1 MGGHPPRGICGALA
15 ARGGRRGFRP
25 SRLARRWQR
34 ADVEEYPRRMGEI
47 VKVDCKLTGLS
58 GNEIYCMRL
67 KGLTPSGVVIG
78 NSIQSM
84 GLLGGVRS
92 AFRGIVGGEIPDVTR
107 MIHEGGEAAFVRM
120 RAEADREQVHG
131 VVGVSSELRN
141 LSGNSEFLFV
151 GSGVSGA
158 QGTALFTSSGD
169 AQELYCH
176 MDAGYE
182 PREFVFGNIAYS
194 VGAVGGI
201 AGTLKTLVRGEIKEF
216 SDVFNET
223 RHHALERLVAHARAV
238 RANAVVGVRTNV
250 LHFAGFHEMYMAGT
264 AAFHPA
270 LPPEFQS
277 APVTSDLTGEE
288 LWGMTQLGY
297 MPIKLLISTS
307 VYSLGAIG
315 GIKAAFRS
323 FVKGEIG
330 DLTTLIYDARE
341 HVFDRLKSEAAA
353 VGAEEVV
360 GIKTYIIELGSSLVE
375 IFAVGTAIRKQSG
388 MTVKTQTL
396 PAQAIIRDRDT
407 WLSGSGGFDVTSIR
421 AGG

>member
-1 MGGHPPRGICGALA
+1 MAVE
-15 ARGGRRGFRP
+15 
-25 SRLARRWQR
+25 SRLS
-34 ADVEEYPRRMGEI
+34 
-47 VKVDCKLTGLS
+47 GLS

-84 GLLGGVRS
+84 GFLGGVRS
-92 AFRGIVGGEIPDVTR
+92 AFRGIVGGEIPDVTN
-107 MIHEGGEAAFVRM
+107 MIHEGREAAFVRM
-120 RAEADREQVHG
+120 RAEANREQVHG
-131 VVGVSSELRN
+131 VVGVSSELRS

-151 GSGVSGA
+151 GSGVIGA
-158 QGTALFTSSGD
+158 QGTALFTSAGD

-182 PREFVFGNIAYS
+182 PKEFVFGNIAYS

-223 RHHALERLVAHARAV
+223 RHHALERLTTHAKAV
-238 RANAVVGVRTNV
+238 GANAVVGVRTNV

-264 AAFHPA
+264 AAFHPL
-270 LPPEFQS
+270 LPAEFRS

-288 LWGMTQLGY
+288 LWGMAQLGY

-341 HVFDRLKSEAAA
+341 HVFERLKSEAKAL
-353 VGAEEVV
+353 GAEEVV

-375 IFAVGTAIRKQSG
+375 IFAVGTAVRKLSG
-388 MTVKTQTL
+388 MGVKTQVL
-396 PAQAIIRDRDT
+396 PAQAIIRDKDT
-407 WLSGSGGFDVTSIR
+407 WLSGPGGFDVTSIR

>member
-1 MGGHPPRGICGALA
+1 MA
-15 ARGGRRGFRP
+15 
-25 SRLARRWQR
+25 
-34 ADVEEYPRRMGEI
+34 GE
-47 VKVDCKLTGLS
+47 CKLSGLS

-84 GLLGGVRS
+84 GFLGGVRS
-92 AFRGIVGGEIPDVTR
+92 AFRGIVGGEIPDVTN
-107 MIHEGGEAAFVRM
+107 MIHEGREAAFERM
-120 RAEADREQVHG
+120 RAEANREQVHG
-131 VVGVSSELRN
+131 VVGVTSELRS
-141 LSGNSEFLFV
+141 LAGNSEFLFV
-151 GSGVSGA
+151 GSGVTGP
-158 QGTALFTSSGD
+158 QGSATFTSAGD

-201 AGTLKTLVRGEIKEF
+201 AGTLKTLVRGEIEEF
-216 SDVFNET
+216 SDVFNAT
-223 RHHALERLVAHARAV
+223 RHHALERLVTHAKAV
-238 RANAVVGVRTNV
+238 GANAVVGVRTNV
-250 LHFAGFHEMYMAGT
+250 LHFAGFHEMYMSGT
-264 AAFHPA
+264 AALHA
-270 LPPEFQS
+270 QLPTQFQN

-288 LWGMTQLGY
+288 LWGLAQLGY

-341 HVFDRLKSEAAA
+341 HVFDRLKSEASA

-375 IFAVGTAIRKQSG
+375 IFAVGTAVRKSSG
-388 MTVKTQTL
+388 MGVKTQTL
-396 PAQAIIRDRDT
+396 PAQAIIRDKDT
-407 WLSGSGGFDVTSIR
+407 WVSGSGGFDLTSLR

>member
-1 MGGHPPRGICGALA
+1 MRVEPR
-15 ARGGRRGFRP
+15 
-25 SRLARRWQR
+25 
-34 ADVEEYPRRMGEI
+34 
-47 VKVDCKLTGLS
+47 LTGLS

-84 GLLGGVRS
+84 GFLGGVRS
-92 AFRGIVGGEIPDVTR
+92 AFRGIVGGEIPNVTG
-107 MIHEGGEAAFVRM
+107 MIHAGREAAFERM
-120 RAEADREQVHG
+120 RAEAKREGVHG
-131 VVGVSSELRN
+131 VVGVTSELRS
-141 LSGNSEFLFV
+141 LGGNSEFLFV
-151 GSGVSGA
+151 GSGVSGQPGA
-158 QGTALFTSSGD
+158 AAFTSAGD

-223 RHHALERLVAHARAV
+223 RHRALERVTSHAKAAG
-238 RANAVVGVRTNV
+238 ANAVVGIRTSV
-250 LHFAGFHEMYMAGT
+250 MHFAGFHEMYMAGT
-264 AAFHPA
+264 AALHPL
-270 LPPEFQS
+270 LPAEFAS
-277 APVTSDLTGEE
+277 SPATSDLTGEE

-297 MPIKLLISTS
+297 IPLKLLISTS

-315 GIKAAFRS
+315 GIKAAFQS
-323 FVKGEIG
+323 FVKGEIP

-341 HVFDRLKSEAAA
+341 QVFDRLKREAAA
-353 VGAEEVV
+353 LGAEDVV
-360 GIKTYIIELGSSLVE
+360 GIKTYIIELGTSLVE
-375 IFAVGTAIRKQSG
+375 IFSVGTAVRKLTG
-388 MTVKTQTL
+388 VAVQTASL
-396 PAQAIIRDRDT
+396 PAQAIIRDKDT
-407 WLSGSGGFDVTSIR
+407 WLSGSGGFDLQSTR

>member
-1 MGGHPPRGICGALA
+1 MPIAP
-15 ARGGRRGFRP
+15 
-25 SRLARRWQR
+25 
-34 ADVEEYPRRMGEI
+34 
-47 VKVDCKLTGLS
+47 KLTGLS

-67 KGLTPSGVVIG
+67 KGLMPSGVVIG

-92 AFRGIVGGEIPDVTR
+92 AFRGIVGGEIPDVTQ
-107 MIHEGGEAAFVRM
+107 MIHEGRAAAFARM

-131 VVGVSSELRN
+131 VVGVTSELRS

-151 GSGVSGA
+151 GSGVSGGP
-158 QGTALFTSSGD
+158 GTALFTSAGD

-176 MDAGYE
+176 MDSGYE
-182 PREFVFGNIAYS
+182 PKEFVFGNIAYS

-201 AGTLKTLVRGEIKEF
+201 AGTLKTLIRGEIKEF

-223 RHHALERLVAHARAV
+223 RHHALERVVSHAKAV
-238 RANAVVGVRTNV
+238 GANAVVGVRTNV
-250 LHFAGFHEMYMAGT
+250 LHFAGFHEMYMSGT
-264 AAFHPA
+264 AAFNAA
-270 LPPEFQS
+270 LPEDAQA

-315 GIKAAFRS
+315 GIKAAFQS
-323 FVKGEIG
+323 FVRGELG

-341 HVFDRLKSEAAA
+341 HVFDRLKNEASAL
-353 VGAEEVV
+353 GAEEVV
-360 GIKTYIIELGSSLVE
+360 GIKTYIVELGSSLVE
-375 IFAVGTAIRKQSG
+375 IFAVGTAVRNFQG
-388 MTVKTQTL
+388 MAVKTPAL
-396 PAQAIIRDRDT
+396 PAQAIIRDKDT
-407 WLSGSGGFDVTSIR
+407 WLNGSTGFEIQTLRGG
-421 AGG
+421 G

>member
-1 MGGHPPRGICGALA
+1 M
-15 ARGGRRGFRP
+15 
-25 SRLARRWQR
+25 ARRR
-34 ADVEEYPRRMGEI
+34 PGAHLEEYPRRMGE
-47 VKVDCKLTGLS
+47 VMKVDCKLTGLS

-84 GLLGGVRS
+84 GFLGGVRS
-92 AFRGIVGGEIPDVTR
+92 AFRGIVGGEIPDVTN
-107 MIHEGGEAAFVRM
+107 MIHEGREAAFVRM
-120 RAEADREQVHG
+120 RAEADRERVHG
-131 VVGVSSELRN
+131 VVGVNSELRN

-151 GSGVSGA
+151 GSGVIGA
-158 QGTALFTSSGD
+158 QGTTLFTSSGD

-223 RHHALERLVAHARAV
+223 RHHALDRLVAHARAV
-238 RANAVVGVRTNV
+238 RANAVIGVRTNV
-250 LHFAGFHEMYMAGT
+250 LHFAGFHEMYLAGT

-396 PAQAIIRDRDT
+396 PAQAIIRDKDT

>member
-1 MGGHPPRGICGALA
+1 MA
-15 ARGGRRGFRP
+15 
-25 SRLARRWQR
+25 
-34 ADVEEYPRRMGEI
+34 E
-47 VKVDCKLTGLS
+47 CKLTGLS

-84 GLLGGVRS
+84 GFLGGVRS
-92 AFRGIVGGEIPDVTR
+92 AFRGIVGGEIPDVTN
-107 MIHEGGEAAFVRM
+107 MIHEGREAAFVRM

-131 VVGVSSELRN
+131 VVGVNSELRN

-151 GSGVSGA
+151 GSGVSGGP
-158 QGTALFTSSGD
+158 GTALFTSAGD

-223 RHHALERLVAHARAV
+223 RHHALERLVAHAKAV
-238 RANAVVGVRTNV
+238 KANAVVGVRTNV

-264 AAFHPA
+264 AAFHPLLA
-270 LPPEFQS
+270 PEFQA

-288 LWGMTQLGY
+288 LWGMAQLGY

-341 HVFDRLKSEAAA
+341 HVFERLRREAAA
-353 VGAEEVV
+353 IGAEEVV

-375 IFAVGTAIRKQSG
+375 IFAVGTAIRKLPG
-388 MTVKTQTL
+388 MGVKTQML
-396 PAQAIIRDRDT
+396 PAQAIIRDKDT
-407 WLSGSGGFDVTSIR
+407 WLSGSGGFDLATIR

>member
-1 MGGHPPRGICGALA
+1 MRT
-15 ARGGRRGFRP
+15 
-25 SRLARRWQR
+25 
-34 ADVEEYPRRMGEI
+34 
-47 VKVDCKLTGLS
+47 DCKLTGLS

-84 GLLGGVRS
+84 GFFGGVRS
-92 AFRGIVGGEIPDVTR
+92 AFRGIVGGEIPEVTN
-107 MIHEGGEAAFVRM
+107 MIHEGREAAFVRM

-131 VVGVSSELRN
+131 VVGVSSELRS
-141 LSGNSEFLFV
+141 LGGNSEFLFV
-151 GSGVSGA
+151 GSGVSRA
-158 QGTALFTSSGD
+158 QGTTLFTSAGD

-201 AGTLKTLVRGEIKEF
+201 AGTLKTLLRGEIKEF

-223 RHHALERLVAHARAV
+223 RHHALQRLVAHAKAV

-264 AAFHPA
+264 AAFHPL
-270 LPPEFQS
+270 LPAECQS
-277 APVTSDLTGEE
+277 DPVTSDLTGEE
-288 LWGMTQLGY
+288 LWAMTQLGY
-297 MPIKLLISTS
+297 MPVKLLISTS

-341 HVFDRLKSEAAA
+341 HVFERLKSEASAA
-353 VGAEEVV
+353 GAEEVV

-375 IFAVGTAIRKQSG
+375 IFAVGTAVRKLQG
-388 MTVKTQTL
+388 MAVKTQTL
-396 PAQAIIRDRDT
+396 PAQAIIRDKDT
-407 WLSGSGGFDVTSIR
+407 WLSGSGGFELTSIR
-421 AGG
+421 AGE

>member
-1 MGGHPPRGICGALA
+1 MA
-15 ARGGRRGFRP
+15 
-25 SRLARRWQR
+25 
-34 ADVEEYPRRMGEI
+34 
-47 VKVDCKLTGLS
+47 VDCKLTGLS

-67 KGLTPSGVVIG
+67 KGLIPSGVVIG

-84 GLLGGVRS
+84 GFLGGVRS
-92 AFRGIVGGEIPDVTR
+92 AFRGIVGGEIPDVTN
-107 MIHEGGEAAFVRM
+107 MIHEGREAAFVRM
-120 RAEADREQVHG
+120 RAEADRERVHG
-131 VVGVSSELRN
+131 VVGVTSELRS
-141 LSGNSEFLFV
+141 LGGNSEFLFV

-158 QGTALFTSSGD
+158 QGTALFTSAGD

-223 RHHALERLVAHARAV
+223 RHHALERLVAHAKAV

-264 AAFHPA
+264 AAFHPL
-270 LPPEFQS
+270 LPPEFAR

-341 HVFDRLKSEAAA
+341 HVFERLKREAAA
-353 VGAEEVV
+353 LGAEEVV
-360 GIKTYIIELGSSLVE
+360 GIKTYIIELGSNLVE
-375 IFAVGTAIRKQSG
+375 IFAVGTAIRKLPG
-388 MTVKTQTL
+388 MGVKTQTL
-396 PAQAIIRDRDT
+396 PAQAIIRDKDT
-407 WLSGSGGFDVTSIR
+407 WLSGSGGFDLTQMR

>member
-1 MGGHPPRGICGALA
+1 MSTAP
-15 ARGGRRGFRP
+15 
-25 SRLARRWQR
+25 
-34 ADVEEYPRRMGEI
+34 
-47 VKVDCKLTGLS
+47 KLTGLS

-67 KGLTPSGVVIG
+67 KGFTPSGVVIG

-84 GLLGGVRS
+84 GFLGGVRS

-107 MIHEGGEAAFVRM
+107 MIHEGRAAAFTRM

-131 VVGVSSELRN
+131 VVGVTSELRN
-141 LSGNSEFLFV
+141 MSGNSEFLFV
-151 GSGVSGA
+151 GSGVSGGP
-158 QGTALFTSSGD
+158 GTPGFTSAGD

-182 PREFVFGNIAYS
+182 PKEFVFGNIAYS

-201 AGTLKTLVRGEIKEF
+201 AGTLKTLIRGEIKEF

-223 RHHALERLVAHARAV
+223 RHHALDRLVSHARQV
-238 RANAVVGVRTNV
+238 GANAVVGVRTNV
-250 LHFAGFHEMYMAGT
+250 LHFAGFHEMYLAGT
-264 AAFHPA
+264 AAFHPQ
-270 LPPEFQS
+270 LPAETKNS
-277 APVTSDLTGEE
+277 PVSSDMTGEE

-315 GIKAAFRS
+315 GIRAAFAS
-323 FVKGEIG
+323 LVKGELG
-330 DLTTLIYDARE
+330 DLTKLIYEARE
-341 HVFDRLKSEAAA
+341 HVFDRLRNEAAA
-353 VGAEEVV
+353 LGAEEVI
-360 GIKTYIIELGSSLVE
+360 GIKTYIVELGASLVE
-375 IFAVGTAIRKQSG
+375 IFAVGTAIRQLPG
-388 MTVKTQTL
+388 MGVKTPAL

-407 WLSGSGGFDVTSIR
+407 WVNGSSAFEIQSLR

>member
-1 MGGHPPRGICGALA
+1 MA
-15 ARGGRRGFRP
+15 
-25 SRLARRWQR
+25 
-34 ADVEEYPRRMGEI
+34 
-47 VKVDCKLTGLS
+47 VDCKLTGLS

-67 KGLTPSGVVIG
+67 KGLIPSGVVIG

-84 GLLGGVRS
+84 GFLGGVRS
-92 AFRGIVGGEIPDVTR
+92 AFRGIVGGEIPDVTN
-107 MIHEGGEAAFVRM
+107 MIHEGRQAAFVRM

-131 VVGVSSELRN
+131 VVGVNSELRN

-151 GSGVSGA
+151 GSGVSGGP
-158 QGTALFTSSGD
+158 GTSLFTSAGD

-182 PREFVFGNIAYS
+182 PKEFVFGNIAYS

-223 RHHALERLVAHARAV
+223 RHHALDRLVTHARAV
-238 RANAVVGVRTNV
+238 RANAVVGVRTHV
-250 LHFAGFHEMYMAGT
+250 LHFAGFHEMFMAGT
-264 AAFHPA
+264 AAYHPR
-270 LPPEFQS
+270 LPAEFLGS
-277 APVTSDLTGEE
+277 PVTSDLTGEE
-288 LWGMTQLGY
+288 LWAMTQLGY
-297 MPIKLLISTS
+297 LPIKLLISTS

-341 HVFDRLKSEAAA
+341 HVFERLKSEAAA
-353 VGAEEVV
+353 IGAEEVV
-360 GIKTYIIELGSSLVE
+360 GIKTYIIELGSSLIE
-375 IFAVGTAIRKQSG
+375 IFAVGTAVRKQPG
-388 MTVKTQTL
+388 MEVKTPNL
-396 PAQAIIRDRDT
+396 PAQAIIRDKDT
-407 WLSGSGGFDVTSIR
+407 WVSGAGGFDLASIR

>member
-1 MGGHPPRGICGALA
+1 ME
-15 ARGGRRGFRP
+15 
-25 SRLARRWQR
+25 
-34 ADVEEYPRRMGEI
+34 VE
-47 VKVDCKLTGLS
+47 CKLTGLS

-67 KGLTPSGVVIG
+67 KGLTPSGVVVG
-78 NSIQSM
+78 NSVQSM
-84 GLLGGVRS
+84 GFLGGVRS
-92 AFRGIVGGEIPDVTR
+92 AFRGVVGGEIPDVTN
-107 MIHEGGEAAFVRM
+107 MIHEGREAAFVRM

-131 VVGVSSELRN
+131 VVGVSSELRG

-151 GSGVSGA
+151 GSGVTGA
-158 QGTALFTSSGD
+158 PGTKLFTSAGD

-201 AGTLKTLVRGEIKEF
+201 AGTLKTLVRGEIREF

-223 RHHALERLVAHARAV
+223 RHHALDRVVSHAKAV
-238 RANAVVGVRTNV
+238 GANAVVGVRTNV

-264 AAFHPA
+264 AAFHPL
-270 LPPEFQS
+270 LPAQYQS
-277 APVTSDLTGEE
+277 SPVTSDLTGEE

-297 MPIKLLISTS
+297 IPIKLLISTS

-323 FVKGEIG
+323 FVKGEIA

-341 HVFDRLKSEAAA
+341 HVFERLKREAAA
-353 VGAEEVV
+353 AGAEEVV

-375 IFAVGTAIRKQSG
+375 IFAVGTAVRKLPG
-388 MTVKTQTL
+388 IGVKTASL
-396 PAQAIIRDRDT
+396 PAQAIIRDKDT
-407 WLSGSGGFDVTSIR
+407 WLSGSGGFDLTAIR

>member
-1 MGGHPPRGICGALA
+1 VYKGHGARAESCVDSQLA
-15 ARGGRRGFRP
+15 ITYD
-25 SRLARRWQR
+25 LAMQN
-34 ADVEEYPRRMGEI
+34 AP
-47 VKVDCKLTGLS
+47 KLTGLS

-67 KGLTPSGVVIG
+67 KGFTPSGVVIG

-84 GLLGGVRS
+84 GFLGGVRS
-92 AFRGIVGGEIPDVTR
+92 AFRGIVGGEIPDVTQ
-107 MIHEGGEAAFVRM
+107 MIHEGRAAAYTRM

-131 VVGVSSELRN
+131 VVGVNSELRN

-151 GSGVSGA
+151 GSGVSGGP
-158 QGTALFTSSGD
+158 GTAPFTSAGD

-176 MDAGYE
+176 MDCGYD
-182 PREFVFGNIAYS
+182 PKEFVFGNIAYS

-223 RHHALERLVAHARAV
+223 RHHALDRLVTHAKAV
-238 RANAVVGVRTNV
+238 GANAVVGVRTNV

-264 AAFHPA
+264 AALHA
-270 LPPEFQS
+270 LLPPAKLTS
-277 APVTSDLTGEE
+277 PVTSDLTGEE

-315 GIKAAFRS
+315 GIKAAFQSLVR
-323 FVKGEIG
+323 GELG
-330 DLTTLIYDARE
+330 DLTTLIYEARE
-341 HVFDRLKSEAAA
+341 HVFERLKNDAAA

-360 GIKTYIIELGSSLVE
+360 GIKTYIVELGSSLVE
-375 IFAVGTAIRKQSG
+375 IFAVGTAVAKLAG
-388 MTVKTQTL
+388 MDVKTPTL
-396 PAQAIIRDRDT
+396 PAQAIIRDKDT
-407 WLSGSGGFDVTSIR
+407 WLNGPGGFEIQTLR

>member
-1 MGGHPPRGICGALA
+1 MPA
-15 ARGGRRGFRP
+15 
-25 SRLARRWQR
+25 
-34 ADVEEYPRRMGEI
+34 
-47 VKVDCKLTGLS
+47 DCKLTGLS

-84 GLLGGVRS
+84 GFLGGVRS
-92 AFRGIVGGEIPDVTR
+92 AFRGIVGGEIPDVTN
-107 MIHEGGEAAFVRM
+107 MIHEGREAAFVRM

-131 VVGVSSELRN
+131 VVGVNSELRN

-151 GSGVSGA
+151 GSGVTGA
-158 QGTALFTSSGD
+158 QGTAMFTSAGD

-223 RHHALERLVAHARAV
+223 RHHALDRLVTHAKAV

-250 LHFAGFHEMYMAGT
+250 LHFAGFHEMFMAGT
-264 AAFHPA
+264 AAYHPQ

-341 HVFDRLKSEAAA
+341 HVFDRMKREAAA

-375 IFAVGTAIRKQSG
+375 IFAVGTAVRRLPG
-388 MTVKTQTL
+388 MGVKTQTL
-396 PAQAIIRDRDT
+396 PAQAIIRDKDT

>member
-1 MGGHPPRGICGALA
+1 MAVEC
-15 ARGGRRGFRP
+15 
-25 SRLARRWQR
+25 RLS
-34 ADVEEYPRRMGEI
+34 
-47 VKVDCKLTGLS
+47 GLS

-84 GLLGGVRS
+84 GFLGGVRS

-107 MIHEGGEAAFVRM
+107 MIHEGRQAAFVRM
-120 RAEADREQVHG
+120 RAEANREQVHG
-131 VVGVSSELRN
+131 VVGVSSELRS

-151 GSGVSGA
+151 GSGVIGA
-158 QGTALFTSSGD
+158 QGTALFTSAGD

-182 PREFVFGNIAYS
+182 PKEFVFGNIAYS

-223 RHHALERLVAHARAV
+223 RHHALERLTTHAKAV
-238 RANAVVGVRTNV
+238 GANAVVGVRTNV

-264 AAFHPA
+264 AAFHPL
-270 LPPEFQS
+270 LPAEFRF

-288 LWGMTQLGY
+288 LWGMAQLGY

-341 HVFDRLKSEAAA
+341 HVFERLKSEAKAL
-353 VGAEEVV
+353 GAEEVV

-375 IFAVGTAIRKQSG
+375 IFAVGTAVCKLSG
-388 MTVKTQTL
+388 MGVKTQVL
-396 PAQAIIRDRDT
+396 PAQAIIRDKDT

>member
-1 MGGHPPRGICGALA
+1 MRVEPR
-15 ARGGRRGFRP
+15 
-25 SRLARRWQR
+25 
-34 ADVEEYPRRMGEI
+34 
-47 VKVDCKLTGLS
+47 LTGLS

-84 GLLGGVRS
+84 GFLGGVRS
-92 AFRGIVGGEIPDVTR
+92 AFRGIVGGEIPDVTG
-107 MIHEGGEAAFVRM
+107 MIHAGREAAFERM
-120 RAEADREQVHG
+120 RAEAKREGVHG
-131 VVGVSSELRN
+131 VVGVTSELRS
-141 LSGNSEFLFV
+141 LGGNSEFLFV
-151 GSGVSGA
+151 GSGVSGQPGA
-158 QGTALFTSSGD
+158 AAFTSAGD

-223 RHHALERLVAHARAV
+223 RHRALERVTSHAKAV
-238 RANAVVGVRTNV
+238 GANAVVGIRTSV
-250 LHFAGFHEMYMAGT
+250 MHFAGFHEMYMAGT
-264 AAFHPA
+264 AASHPL
-270 LPPEFQS
+270 LPAEFAS
-277 APVTSDLTGEE
+277 SPATSDLTGEE

-297 MPIKLLISTS
+297 IPLKLLISTS

-315 GIKAAFRS
+315 GIKAAFQS
-323 FVKGEIG
+323 FVKGEIP

-341 HVFDRLKSEAAA
+341 QVFDRLKREAATL
-353 VGAEEVV
+353 GAEEVV
-360 GIKTYIIELGSSLVE
+360 GIKTYIIELGTSLVE
-375 IFAVGTAIRKQSG
+375 IFSVGTAVRKLTG
-388 MTVKTQTL
+388 AAVQTASL
-396 PAQAIIRDRDT
+396 PAQAIIRDKDT
-407 WLSGSGGFDVTSIR
+407 WLSGSGGFDLQSTR

>member
-1 MGGHPPRGICGALA
+1 MAL
-15 ARGGRRGFRP
+15 
-25 SRLARRWQR
+25 
-34 ADVEEYPRRMGEI
+34 E
-47 VKVDCKLTGLS
+47 CKLTGLS

-84 GLLGGVRS
+84 GFLGGVRS
-92 AFRGIVGGEIPDVTR
+92 AFRGIVGGEIPDVTN
-107 MIHEGGEAAFVRM
+107 MIHEGRQAAFVRM

-131 VVGVSSELRN
+131 VVGVSAELRN

-151 GSGVSGA
+151 GSGVSGGP
-158 QGTALFTSSGD
+158 GTKLFTSAGD

-223 RHHALERLVAHARAV
+223 RHHALERLVSHARAV
-238 RANAVVGVRTNV
+238 GANAVVGVRTNV
-250 LHFAGFHEMYMAGT
+250 LHFAGFHEMFMAGT
-264 AAFHPA
+264 AASHPA
-270 LPPEFQS
+270 LPAQS
-277 APVTSDLTGEE
+277 QAVPVTSDLTGEE

-323 FVKGEIG
+323 FVKGEIA

-341 HVFDRLKSEAAA
+341 HVFDRLKREAAA
-353 VGAEEVV
+353 LGAEEVV
-360 GIKTYIIELGSSLVE
+360 GIKTYIIELGSSLIE
-375 IFAVGTAIRKQSG
+375 IFAVGTAVRKQAG
-388 MTVKTQTL
+388 MQVATANL
-396 PAQAIIRDRDT
+396 PAQAIIRDKDT
-407 WLSGSGGFDVTSIR
+407 WLSGSGGFDLASIR
-421 AGG
+421 AGS

>member
-1 MGGHPPRGICGALA
+1 M
-15 ARGGRRGFRP
+15 
-25 SRLARRWQR
+25 R
-34 ADVEEYPRRMGEI
+34 A
-47 VKVDCKLTGLS
+47 DCKLTGLS

-84 GLLGGVRS
+84 GFLGGVRS
-92 AFRGIVGGEIPDVTR
+92 AFRGIVGGEIPDVTN
-107 MIHEGGEAAFVRM
+107 MIHEGRKAAFVRM

-131 VVGVSSELRN
+131 VVGVNSELRN

-151 GSGVSGA
+151 GSGVTGA
-158 QGTALFTSSGD
+158 QGTAMFTSAGD

-223 RHHALERLVAHARAV
+223 RHHALERLVTHAKAV

-250 LHFAGFHEMYMAGT
+250 LHFAGFHEMFMAGT
-264 AAFHPA
+264 AAYHPQ

-341 HVFDRLKSEAAA
+341 HVFDRMRREAAA

-375 IFAVGTAIRKQSG
+375 IFAVGTAVRQLHG
-388 MTVKTQTL
+388 MGVKTQTL
-396 PAQAIIRDRDT
+396 PAQAIIRDKDT